1 MKKVFFFSILS
12 VFATICFAQDVQK
25 AIYYQVSFPNAVHHE
40 AEIVMTIPQAPGGE
54 FKVRMSRSSAGRY
67 ATHEF
72 GKNVYNVIA
81 TGVDGA
87 LVKLTQIEGD
97 VWLVDDVHPATVK
110 ISYTLFGNWTD
121 GTYTSIDLSHA
132 HFNMP
137 ATFMWV
143 VGKDEGQRPVKFEF
157 NDLDKYGW
165 KVATQLRH
173 DGDNIY
179 SAPNLQY
186 MMDSPTELS
195 NFKETSWDVVN
206 TDGKSEKINLTVHS
220 DDPQPVIDNFGK
232 MVAKMVLE
240 EKAVFGELPKYD
252 FGEYTF
258 LDDVYPTVSGDGM
271 EHRNSTCIVQPIDKV
286 EGNEVRLLG
295 TFSHEYFHSWNVKRI
310 RPKSLEPFNFEHA
323 DMTSE
328 LWFAEGFTQYYGEL
342 LLVRSGFHT
351 PEEYA
356 NTLTGLV
363 NAVLSTPGAAK
374 YPETQ
379 MSRYAVFADAGV
391 SIDPTNENNIFTTYY
406 YYGGATA
413 LALDLR
419 LRSEFNLTLDDYMRT
434 VWLDRGKIMKPY
446 TIPDLQSDLAKVTNN
461 PKFAA
466 DFFDKYIYGVD
477 KNNYEALLAKAGYVV
492 RKAQPGKGWA
502 GPLSG
507 AGRRGRSGQARV
519 SGSDGVAIVT
529 STLAGTPIYKAGLDA
544 GDVILKADG
553 KDIKS
558 EQDFTNLVASKSI
571 GDKIVVDYKNRVGN
585 HETTVTLEENPYL
598 EIVTFEKAGKQLT
611 KEQQDF
617 RNAWLSSKVK

>member
-1 MKKVFFFSILS
+1 MKKVFLFSLLSFF
-12 VFATICFAQDVQK
+12 FAVCLAQDVQK
-25 AIYYQVSFPNAVHHE
+25 AIFYQVSFPNAVHHE
-40 AEIVMTIPQAPGGE
+40 AEIVMTIPQAPSGE
-54 FKVRMSRSSAGRY
+54 FRVRMSRSSAGRY

-72 GKNVYNVIA
+72 GKNVYNVMA
-81 TGVDGA
+81 TGVDGST
-87 LVKLTQIEGD
+87 VKLTQVEGD
-97 VWLVDDVHPATVK
+97 VWLVDENHPDAVK

-137 ATFMWV
+137 ASFMWV
-143 VGKDEGQRPVKFEF
+143 VGKDNEQRSVKFEF

-165 KVATQLRH
+165 KVATQLHH
-173 DGDNIY
+173 DGDNVY

-206 TDGKSEKINLTVHS
+206 TDGKTEKINLTVHS
-220 DDPQPVIDNFGK
+220 DDSQPVIDNFGK
-232 MVAKMVLE
+232 MVQKMVLE

-271 EHRNSTCIVQPIDKV
+271 EHRNSTCIVQPIDKI
-286 EGNEVRLLG
+286 EGNEVRLLS

-323 DMTSE
+323 DMSSE

-356 NTLTGLV
+356 NTLNGLV
-363 NAVLSTPGAAK
+363 N
-374 YPETQ
+374 
-379 MSRYAVFADAGV
+379 AGV

-434 VWLDRGKIMKPY
+434 VWLNRGKVMKPY
-446 TIPDLQSDLAKVTNN
+446 TIPDLQSDLAKLTNN

-466 DFFDKYIYGVD
+466 DFFNKYIYGID
-477 KNNYEALLAKAGYVV
+477 KNNYETLLAKAGYVL
-492 RKAQPGKGWA
+492 RKAQPGKAWA
-502 GPLSG
+502 GSLSG
-507 AGRRGRSGQARV
+507 AGRRGRSGQART
-519 SGSDGVAIVT
+519 SGSEGVPIVT
-529 STLAGTPIYKAGLDA
+529 STIAGSPVYKAGLDA

-558 EQDFTNLVASKSI
+558 EQDFNNLVASKNI
-571 GDKIVVDYKNRVGN
+571 GDKIVVAYKNRTGA

-598 EIVTFEKAGKQLT
+598 EVVTFEKGGKQLT

-617 RNAWLSSKVK
+617 RDAWLSSKVK

>member
-1 MKKVFFFSILS
+1 MKKLSFFIIFSVCSL
-12 VFATICFAQDVQK
+12 VCFGQPTPK
-25 AIYYQVSFPNAVHHE
+25 AIFYVVSFPNAVHHE
-40 AEIVMTIPQAPGGE
+40 AEIIMTIPQAPGGS

-72 GKNVYNVIA
+72 GKNVYNVA
-81 TGVDGA
+81 AKGPDGVDIP
-87 LVKLTQIEGD
+87 VKQIEGD
-97 VWLVDDVHPATVK
+97 VYEVDSNHPETVK

-121 GTYTSIDLSHA
+121 GTYASIDVSHA
-132 HFNMP
+132 HLNMP
-137 ATFMWV
+137 AAFMWIP
-143 VGKDEGQRPVKFEF
+143 GLEKRPLKFEF
-157 NDLDKYGW
+157 DDLEKYGW
-165 KVATQLRH
+165 KVATQLKH
-173 DGDNIY
+173 EGDNVY
-179 SAPNLQY
+179 SAPDMQY

-195 NFKETSWDVVN
+195 NFKATSWDVVN
-206 TDGKSEKINLTVHS
+206 TDGKTEKINLTIHS

-232 MVAKMVLE
+232 MVQKMVLE

-258 LDDVYPTVSGDGM
+258 LDDVYPTTSGDGM

-323 DMTSE
+323 NMSGE

-351 PEEYA
+351 PEEYTRTVA
-356 NTLTGLV
+356 GLINQAV
-363 NAVLSTPGAAK
+363 NTPGAAK

-379 MSRYAVFADAGV
+379 MSRYSVFADAGAAN
-391 SIDPTNENNIFTTYY
+391 DPNNEANMFTSYY
-406 YYGGATA
+406 TYGGATA

-434 VWLDRGKIMKPY
+434 VWLNRGKVMKPY

-466 DFFDKYIYGVD
+466 DFFKKYIEGID
-477 KNNYEALLAKAGYVV
+477 KNNYEALLAKAGFLL
-492 RKAQPGKGWA
+492 RKAQPGKAWA
-502 GPLSG
+502 GSLTRG
-507 AGRRGRSGQARV
+507 GRRGVAGQARAQ
-519 SGSDGVAIVT
+519 GNTGIAIVT
-529 STLAGTPIYKAGLDA
+529 STTMGSPVYKAGLDA
-544 GDVILKADG
+544 GDIILKADG
-553 KDIKS
+553 KDVND
-558 EQDFTNLVASKSI
+558 EQAFSDVVAAKSI
-571 GDKIVVDYKNRVGN
+571 GDKIVIDYKNRTGA
-585 HETTVTLEENPYL
+585 HQTTIVLEENPAL
-598 EIVTFEKAGKQLT
+598 EVATYEKAGKELT
-611 KEQQDF
+611 KDQQDF

>member
-1 MKKVFFFSILS
+1 MKKILFFSIIS
-12 VFATICFAQDVQK
+12 FFTTACFAQDAQK
-25 AIYYQVSFPNAVHHE
+25 AIYYAVSFPNAVHHE

-72 GKNVYNVIA
+72 GKNVYNVTA
-81 TGVDGA
+81 SSVDGTPVD
-87 LVKLTQIEGD
+87 LKQVEGD
-97 VWLVDDVHPATVK
+97 VWQIGEGHAATVK

-137 ATFMWV
+137 ASFMWV
-143 VGKDEGQRPVKFEF
+143 VGKDDEQRPAKFEF
-157 NDLDKYGW
+157 DDLDKYGW
-165 KVATQLRH
+165 KVATQLHH
-173 DGDNIY
+173 DGENVY

-206 TDGKSEKINLTVHS
+206 TDGKTEKINLTVHS
-220 DDPQPVIDNFGK
+220 DDQQSVIDNFGK
-232 MVAKMVLE
+232 MVQKMVLE

-286 EGNEVRLLG
+286 EGNEVRLLS

-323 DMTSE
+323 DMSSE

-356 NTLTGLV
+356 GTMTGLV
-363 NAVLSTPGAAK
+363 NQVLNTPGAAK

-391 SIDPTNENNIFTTYY
+391 ANDPTNETNMFTSYY
-406 YYGGATA
+406 TYGGATA

-419 LRSEFNLTLDDYMRT
+419 LRSEFNLTLDDYMRMI
-434 VWLDRGKIMKPY
+434 WLNRGKIMKPY
-446 TIPDLQSDLAKVTNN
+446 TVPDLQSDLAKVTNN

-466 DFFDKYIYGVD
+466 DFFNKYIYGTD
-477 KNNYEALLAKAGYVV
+477 KSNYEALLAKGGYVL
-492 RKAQPGKGWA
+492 RKAQPGKAWA
-502 GPLSG
+502 GPLGGS
-507 AGRRGRSGQARV
+507 GRRGRVGQART
-519 SGSDGVAIVT
+519 SGNEGVPIVT
-529 STLAGTPIYKAGLDA
+529 STLAGSPVYKAGLDA
-544 GDVILKADG
+544 GDIILKADG
-553 KDIKS
+553 KEIKS
-558 EQDFTNLVASKSI
+558 EQEFNDLVATKSV
-571 GDKIVVDYKNRVGN
+571 GDKIVVNYKNRTGA
-585 HETTVTLEENPYL
+585 HETIITLEENPYL
-598 EIVTFEKAGKQLT
+598 EVVTFEKAGKSLT

-617 RNAWLSSKVK
+617 RDSWLSSKVK